1 MTGYE
6 IVTIVSAASD
16 AENEDRG
23 GAAGAYAWVI
33 DGATD
38 VIEAPLTPGVTDAS
52 WVAATLDR
60 LLGEVAR
67 AAQPPFGSLAGAPG
81 WLSER
86 LAEEFGRVVRRVPE
100 GRHEHP
106 SASGVIVRIEGPR
119 LHYVG
124 VGDCTLLA
132 ETRDGFRRLV
142 THERDAG
149 DPWVA
154 QAVAAFHAGRQ
165 ETTPQ
170 EARAHL
176 WPRIRAGRAMMNQPD
191 GYGVLSVTPTP
202 ARFVTAGSI
211 EPAAGGHVLLASDGL
226 MRLADVYRRYTAE
239 ELLAASRRDLDAV
252 VAELRAIERDDAGC
266 RRFPRAK
273 ASDDATGVLLRF

>member
-1 MTGYE
+1 MTSHD
-6 IVTIVSAASD
+6 IVAITSVASD
-16 AENEDRG
+16 TENEDRG

-38 VIEAPLTPGVTDAS
+38 VLESPLTPGVTDAS
-52 WVAATLDR
+52 WAAATLDR
-60 LLGEVAR
+60 LLGEAAR
-67 AAQPPFGSLAGAPG
+67 APRPPFESLDAAPG
-81 WLSER
+81 WLSEC
-86 LAEEFGRVVRRVPE
+86 LAAELGRVARRAPA

-106 SASGVIVRIEGPR
+106 SASGLIVRVESSR

-132 ETRDGFRRLV
+132 ETRQGFRRLV
-142 THERDAG
+142 TDERDAG

-154 QAVAAFHAGRQ
+154 QAVAAFHAGSKRA
-165 ETTPQ
+165 TAA
-170 EARAHL
+170 EARAYL
-176 WPRIRAGRAMMNQPD
+176 WPRLRAARAMMNEPD
-191 GYGVLSVTPTP
+191 GYGVLSI
-202 ARFVTAGSI
+202 TAPSAQFITSGSF
-211 EPAAGGHVLLASDGL
+211 EPADGGHVLLASDGL

-239 ELLAASRRDLDAV
+239 ELLAAARGGLDAL
-252 VAELRAIERDDAGC
+252 VAELRAIEHDDAGC